1 MPRRYMNKLF
11 VRSLVA
17 RIVLRNRHRAAERI
31 CGEAHRF
38 QSAGIALDHIVVFG
52 DRHLRHLLKSYQK
65 YYNELARTYHCT
77 RTRRFRAPSRPL
89 VVWTASLWQR
99 DPKRREWTK
108 HDVRELK
115 SSARQRTPAAKFAK
129 SLKRTLS
136 ATRQKA
142 FVLAWRVI
150 GFARVGRC
158 HQAQWASVSLG

>member
-38 QSAGIALDHIVVFG
+38 DPPGLPLTISLCSATGTFAICSNRIKNITT
-52 DRHLRHLLKSYQK
+52 R
-65 YYNELARTYHCT
+65 LARTYHCT